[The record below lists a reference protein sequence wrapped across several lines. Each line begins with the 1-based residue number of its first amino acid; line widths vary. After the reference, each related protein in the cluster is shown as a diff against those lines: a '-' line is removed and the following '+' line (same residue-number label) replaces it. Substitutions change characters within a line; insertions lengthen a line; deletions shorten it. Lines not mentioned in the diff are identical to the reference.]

1 LKQKAKYLIVI
12 VGPTAVGKTALGIKL
27 ASFFKT
33 EILSADSRQVF
44 REMEI
49 GTAKPSPEELSEV
62 KHYFI
67 NSHSIYEEFNAGKFE
82 EEGLKVLEGILDTHN
97 TAVMVGGS
105 GLYIDAICKGM
116 DKIPADPE
124 IRNQLIKQ
132 LETEGLEKLQE
143 QLARHDPDYF
153 GKVDKQNPQ
162 RVMRALEVY
171 LSTGIPYSVLRT
183 RQEVE
188 RPFSIIKIGLDLERA
203 VLYERIDKRMDEM
216 IGKGLFREAEKLYP
230 LRHLN
235 ALQTVGYSEIFDY
248 FAGIHNKEEAVRL
261 LKRNSRRYAKR
272 QLTWFRRD
280 SSIQWFK
287 PEEDKKI
294 NEYISGLIEEK
305 KTFNI

>member
-1 LKQKAKYLIVI
+1 MKQKAKYLIVI
-12 VGPTAVGKTALGIKL
+12 VGPTAVGKTALSIKL
-27 ASFFKT
+27 ASLFKT

-62 KHYFI
+62 KHHFI

-82 EEGLKVLEGILDTHN
+82 EEGLKVLEEIFKTHDT
-97 TAVMVGGS
+97 AIMVGGS
-105 GLYIDAICKGM
+105 GLYVEAICKGM
-116 DKIPADPE
+116 DKIPTNTD
-124 IRNQLIKQ
+124 IRNKLTKQ
-132 LETEGLEKLQE
+132 LETEGLETLQE
-143 QLARHDPDYF
+143 SLAQYDPKYF
-153 GKVDKQNPQ
+153 EEVDRQNPQ

-183 RQEVE
+183 RQDTE
-188 RPFSIIKIGLDLERA
+188 RPFNIIKVGLALDRK

-216 IGKGLFREAEKLYP
+216 VNRGLFEEAEKLYP

-248 FAGIHNKEEAVRL
+248 LIGIHDKEEAVRL

-280 SSIQWFK
+280 STIQWFK
-287 PEEDKKI
+287 PEEDEKI
-294 NEYISGLIEEK
+294 KEHITGLIKEK
-305 KTFNI
+305 KT